1 MHSLVL
7 IALLAWVQA
16 DAMTLLEVDAEA
28 LANNPE
34 IRSLV
39 VARSSEIVLSTPQEL
54 GSALNDDIAR
64 YRKIMATAGI
74 EPQ

>member
-1 MHSLVL
+1 VRIFDNS
-7 IALLAWVQA
+7 
-16 DAMTLLEVDAEA
+16 
-28 LANNPE
+28 E

-39 VARSSEIVLSTPQEL
+39 FARGSEIVLSTPQEL
-54 GSALNDDIAR
+54 GSALNDDISR